1 VNINNLLA
9 LEKNSICGKI
19 KYVNKSG
26 GFYVFMKK
34 ISNAE
39 ILCVGTEILIG
50 DIINTNAAYISKRL
64 AEYGINQFHQGVVG
78 DNPDRLKRFL
88 SEALSRADMVILT
101 GGLGPTYDDLTK
113 EVIAELMGK
122 RLLLNEEAYS
132 RMKEYFQSR
141 NIEMTENNVKQA
153 YMPEGCIILQNN
165 CGTAPGA
172 IIENEEQNKAVVML
186 PGPPREMKPMFEEGV
201 VPFLEGLSD
210 DKLVSINVNIF
221 GMGES
226 KVESEIIDIMQK
238 SLNPTV
244 APYATDGEVR
254 LRITAKAKTDEEGKK
269 LCFEMLETLKQT
281 SVGQYIYGVD
291 TTLEEALVKKLIERN
306 KKISVAESCTGGLVT
321 GKITAVSGSSA
332 ILDGSVVSYANRI
345 KNKFLCVS
353 EDVLNEKG
361 AVSEECA
368 LQMAEGVRKM
378 MDSDIGVSVTGIA
391 GPTGGTK
398 EKPVGTVFVAVST
411 ASKSKCIKLNIRNNG
426 REYIR
431 GISVKNALHLA
442 LSTIE

>member
-1 VNINNLLA
+1 
-9 LEKNSICGKI
+9 
-19 KYVNKSG
+19 
-26 GFYVFMKK
+26 MKK
-34 ISNAE
+34 INNAE

-50 DIINTNAAYISKRL
+50 DIVNTNAAYISKRL
-64 AEYGINQFHQGVVG
+64 AAYGINQYHQGVVG
-78 DNPDRLKRFL
+78 DNPNRLKTFL
-88 SEALSRADMVILT
+88 SEALNRADMVILT

-122 RLLLNEEAYS
+122 KLVLHEESYL
-132 RMKEYFQSR
+132 RIKEYFVSVNR
-141 NIEMTENNVKQA
+141 EMTENNVKQA

-172 IIENEEQNKAVVML
+172 IVENQEHSKAVVML

-201 VPFLEGLSD
+201 IPYIEGLSE
-210 DKLVSINVNIF
+210 DKFVSKNINIF

-254 LRITAKAKTDEEGKK
+254 LRITAKAKTKEEGEK
-269 LCFEMLETLKQT
+269 LCSDMIETLKKT
-281 SVGQYIYGVD
+281 SVGEYIYGVD
-291 TTLEEALVKKLIERN
+291 TTLEEALVQKLAEL
-306 KKISVAESCTGGLVT
+306 KMKIAVAESCTGGLTT

-332 ILDGSVVSYANRI
+332 VLDGSVVSYANEI
-345 KNKFLCVS
+345 KNRLLGVDEKILA
-353 EDVLNEKG
+353 EKG

-368 LQMAEGVRKM
+368 LMMADGVRKLM
-378 MDSDIGVSVTGIA
+378 GADVGLSITGIA
-391 GPTGGTK
+391 GPTGGTP
-398 EKPVGTVFVAVST
+398 EKPVGTVFVAAST
-411 ASKSKCIKLNIRNNG
+411 ASNSRCIKLNIRNNG

-442 LSTIE
+442 LSVI